1 MAKLWQILIPTVAV
15 LLSGC
20 VGREPGVAAGD
31 KMPGFAV
38 ASIKD
43 PVLRIDSASYNGR
56 AVLIDFWAT
65 WCPPCREE
73 LPHIEK
79 LWKDNKDRGL
89 VVMAVTT
96 DDLATVAKFRAE
108 QNAQLPMFLDEDR
121 KMSRAFGITGLPT
134 TIVVGKDGKVLYSS
148 IGYDAGGDAEL
159 DAAVAQAL
167 L

>member
-1 MAKLWQILIPTVAV
+1 
-15 LLSGC
+15 
-20 VGREPGVAAGD
+20 
-31 KMPGFAV
+31 MPGFAV

-148 IGYDAGGDAEL
+148 IG
-159 DAAVAQAL
+159 
-167 L
+167 